1 MRRLQR
7 LRFDGRSTGARL
19 CIKGH

>member
-19 CIKGH
+19 CIRGH